1 MSDLTECPICLER
14 YDKTNKM
21 PKILNCGHTFC
32 KDCLIKQNDK
42 YKKIECSICRE
53 NQTINDPNQLITNRT
68 IFDLLYN
75 PKIEE
80 DNISE
85 NYDNLYLDKLDF
97 KIIMIGPAGSGKTS
111 LVRRYILKKFD
122 ETYNVTIGFDFSY
135 QKLKIGKKEVGLQI
149 WDTAGTELFQSLT
162 SSYYRNSFGALAVF
176 DVQDRK
182 NFESMDT
189 WIKYY
194 REHRDENK
202 EELIYLIGNKIDL
215 SKERVVAKEEALNF
229 IEKNKLKNYFETS
242 AKTGYNIDKIFNSI
256 AKDLLEIYGKKLNFK
271 NIDNKKVKLNEPIQR
286 NKKSKCKKC

>member
-1 MSDLTECPICLER
+1 MSDLTDCPICLER

-32 KDCLIKQNDK
+32 KDCLIKQK
-42 YKKIECSICRE
+42 KRYKKIDCSICRDK
-53 NQTINDPNQLITNRT
+53 QTINDPNQLITNRT

-80 DNISE
+80 DDIFKH
-85 NYDNLYLDKLDF
+85 YDNLNLDKLEF

-111 LVRRYILKKFD
+111 LVRRYSLKKFD
-122 ETYNVTIGFDFSY
+122 ESYNVTVGFDFTY
-135 QKLKIGKKEVGLQI
+135 QKIKIKKKEVGLQI
-149 WDTAGTELFQSLT
+149 WDTAGTEMFQSLT

-182 NFESMDT
+182 NFESMGT
-189 WIKYY
+189 WINFY

-215 SKERVVAKEEALNF
+215 SKEGVVTKEEAINF
-229 IEKNKLKNYFETS
+229 CQQYNLQNYFETS
-242 AKTGYNIDKIFNSI
+242 AKTGYNIDNIFNSI
-256 AKDLLEIYGKKLNFK
+256 AKDLLEIYGKKINFK
-271 NIDNKKVKLNEPIQR
+271 KNNNKKIQLNEPIP
-286 NKKSKCKKC
+286 NKRPKCKKC